1 MKHPFIPEDAP
12 FTGDQKSWIA
22 GFKAGLESAKLI
34 ASENVS
40 SITDS
45 TDADTPTV
53 NILYGTQTGNAE
65 GLAMDA
71 ADIAKSNGIN
81 PVVNGLDDISIDDFS
96 SMQNVIVSIATYG
109 EGEMPDNAQ
118 LFWEALSSEGMNQL
132 PNMNFAVLALGDT
145 GYDEFCQAGKL
156 LDKRLEELGATR
168 LVDRIDCDVD
178 YEDFAEEWLNKT
190 IPLTSKNKNHKI
202 NSSYGG
208 INDELKKLK
217 ISKPTI
223 KDISNV
229 VCSIRKRKLPDPKII
244 GNAGSFF
251 KNPVVKKDKLEWIK
265 KYFNDV
271 PSYKLDDKNYKIPA
285 AWLIESAGLKGKE
298 LDGFGIHKTQPLVL
312 VNYGGAKGED
322 IYKLS
327 LSIKEIIF
335 KIFKIELETEVN
347 II

>member
-1 MKHPFIPEDAP
+1 MIRKNISLKKYNSFNIEVNAKEFVEVNSKDELIE
-12 FTGDQKSWIA
+12 IA
-22 GFKAGLESAKLI
+22 NKTKDK
-34 ASENVS
+34 NVLYLGGGS
-40 SITDS
+40 
-45 TDADTPTV
+45 
-53 NILYGTQTGNAE
+53 NILFTRDFDGIVIHLNIKGVQFEKTNSDETVVQANAGENWNNFVEFCIKNNLGGIENLSMIPGNVGSAPVQNIGAYGVELKDVFLTCEVFN
-65 GLAMDA
+65 
-71 ADIAKSNGIN
+71 KN
-81 PVVNGLDDISIDDFS
+81 DFS
-96 SMQNVIVSIATYG
+96 IKTYNLEDCKFEYRNSIFK
-109 EGEMPDNAQ
+109 ENKN
-118 LFWEALSSEGMNQL
+118 LIILSIRL
-132 PNMNFAVLALGDT
+132 
-145 GYDEFCQAGKL
+145 KL
-156 LDKRLEELGATR
+156 
-168 LVDRIDCDVD
+168 
-178 YEDFAEEWLNKT
+178 
-190 IPLTSKNKNHKI
+190 KNKNHKI

-229 VCSIRKRKLPDPKII
+229 VCSIRKRKLPDPKKI

-312 VNYGGAKGED
+312 VNYGGARGED

>member
-1 MKHPFIPEDAP
+1 MIRKNISLKKYNSFNIDVNAKEFVEVNSKDELIE
-12 FTGDQKSWIA
+12 IA
-22 GFKAGLESAKLI
+22 NKTKDK
-34 ASENVS
+34 NVLYLGGGS
-40 SITDS
+40 
-45 TDADTPTV
+45 
-53 NILYGTQTGNAE
+53 NILFTRDFDGIVIHLNIKGIQFEKTNSAETVVQANAGENWNNFVEFCIKNNLGGIENLSMIPGNVGSAPVQNIGAYGVELKDVFLTCEVFN
-65 GLAMDA
+65 
-71 ADIAKSNGIN
+71 KN
-81 PVVNGLDDISIDDFS
+81 DFS
-96 SMQNVIVSIATYG
+96 IKTYNLEDCKFEYRNSIFK
-109 EGEMPDNAQ
+109 ENKN
-118 LFWEALSSEGMNQL
+118 LIILSVRL
-132 PNMNFAVLALGDT
+132 
-145 GYDEFCQAGKL
+145 KL
-156 LDKRLEELGATR
+156 R
-168 LVDRIDCDVD
+168 
-178 YEDFAEEWLNKT
+178 
-190 IPLTSKNKNHKI
+190 NKNHKI

-312 VNYGGAKGED
+312 VNYGGARGED

-335 KIFKIELETEVN
+335 KIFKIKLETEVN

>member
-1 MKHPFIPEDAP
+1 MIRKNISLKKYNSFNIDVNAKEFVEVNSKDELIE
-12 FTGDQKSWIA
+12 IA
-22 GFKAGLESAKLI
+22 NKTKDK
-34 ASENVS
+34 NVLYLGGGS
-40 SITDS
+40 
-45 TDADTPTV
+45 
-53 NILYGTQTGNAE
+53 NILFTRDFDGIVIHLNIKGVQFEKTNSDQTVVQANAGENWNNFVEFCIKNNLGGIENLSMIPGNVGSAPVQNIGAYGVELKDVFLTCEVFN
-65 GLAMDA
+65 
-71 ADIAKSNGIN
+71 KN
-81 PVVNGLDDISIDDFS
+81 DFS
-96 SMQNVIVSIATYG
+96 IKTYNLEDCKFEYRNSIFK
-109 EGEMPDNAQ
+109 ENKN
-118 LFWEALSSEGMNQL
+118 LIILSVRL
-132 PNMNFAVLALGDT
+132 
-145 GYDEFCQAGKL
+145 KL
-156 LDKRLEELGATR
+156 
-168 LVDRIDCDVD
+168 
-178 YEDFAEEWLNKT
+178 
-190 IPLTSKNKNHKI
+190 KNKNHKI

-223 KDISNV
+223 KDIANV
-229 VCSIRKRKLPDPKII
+229 VCSIRKRKLPDPKKI

-312 VNYGGAKGED
+312 VNYGGAKGDD

>member
-1 MKHPFIPEDAP
+1 MIRKNISLKKYNSFNIDVNAKEFVEVNSKDELIE
-12 FTGDQKSWIA
+12 IA
-22 GFKAGLESAKLI
+22 NKTKDK
-34 ASENVS
+34 NVLYLGGGS
-40 SITDS
+40 
-45 TDADTPTV
+45 
-53 NILYGTQTGNAE
+53 NILFTRDFDGIVIHLNIKGVQFEKTNSDETVVQANAGENWNNFVEFCIKNNLGGIENLSMIPGNVGSAPVQNIGAYGVELKDVFLTCEVFDKN
-65 GLAMDA
+65 
-71 ADIAKSNGIN
+71 
-81 PVVNGLDDISIDDFS
+81 DFS
-96 SMQNVIVSIATYG
+96 IKTYNLEDCKFEYRNSIFK
-109 EGEMPDNAQ
+109 ENKN
-118 LFWEALSSEGMNQL
+118 LIILSVRL
-132 PNMNFAVLALGDT
+132 
-145 GYDEFCQAGKL
+145 KL
-156 LDKRLEELGATR
+156 
-168 LVDRIDCDVD
+168 
-178 YEDFAEEWLNKT
+178 
-190 IPLTSKNKNHKI
+190 KNKNHKI

-285 AWLIESAGLKGKE
+285 AWLIESAGLKGRE

-312 VNYGGAKGED
+312 VNYGGARGED

>member
-1 MKHPFIPEDAP
+1 MIRKNISLKKYNSFNIDVNAKEFVEVNSKDELIE
-12 FTGDQKSWIA
+12 IA
-22 GFKAGLESAKLI
+22 NKTKDK
-34 ASENVS
+34 NVLYLGGGS
-40 SITDS
+40 
-45 TDADTPTV
+45 
-53 NILYGTQTGNAE
+53 NILFTRDFDGIVIHLNIKGVQFEKTNSDETVVQANTGENWNNFVEFCIKNNLGGIENLSMIPGNVGSAPVQNIGAYGVELKDVFLTCEVFN
-65 GLAMDA
+65 
-71 ADIAKSNGIN
+71 KN
-81 PVVNGLDDISIDDFS
+81 DFS
-96 SMQNVIVSIATYG
+96 IKTYNLEDCKFEYRNSIFK
-109 EGEMPDNAQ
+109 ENKN
-118 LFWEALSSEGMNQL
+118 LIILSVRL
-132 PNMNFAVLALGDT
+132 
-145 GYDEFCQAGKL
+145 KL
-156 LDKRLEELGATR
+156 R
-168 LVDRIDCDVD
+168 
-178 YEDFAEEWLNKT
+178 
-190 IPLTSKNKNHKI
+190 NKNHKI

-229 VCSIRKRKLPDPKII
+229 VCSIRKRKLPDPKKI

-312 VNYGGAKGED
+312 VNYGGAKGDD

>member
-1 MKHPFIPEDAP
+1 MIRKNISLKKYNSFNIDVNAKEFVEVNSRDELIE
-12 FTGDQKSWIA
+12 IA
-22 GFKAGLESAKLI
+22 NRTKDK
-34 ASENVS
+34 NVLYLGGGS
-40 SITDS
+40 
-45 TDADTPTV
+45 
-53 NILYGTQTGNAE
+53 NILFTRDFDGIVIHLNIKGVQFEKTNSDETVVQANAGENWNNFVEFCIKNNLGGIENLSMIPGNVGSAPVQNIGAYGVELKDVFLTCEVFN
-65 GLAMDA
+65 
-71 ADIAKSNGIN
+71 KN
-81 PVVNGLDDISIDDFS
+81 DFS
-96 SMQNVIVSIATYG
+96 IKTYNLEDCKFEYRNSIFK
-109 EGEMPDNAQ
+109 ENKN
-118 LFWEALSSEGMNQL
+118 LIILSVRL
-132 PNMNFAVLALGDT
+132 
-145 GYDEFCQAGKL
+145 KL
-156 LDKRLEELGATR
+156 R
-168 LVDRIDCDVD
+168 
-178 YEDFAEEWLNKT
+178 
-190 IPLTSKNKNHKI
+190 NKNHKI

-312 VNYGGAKGED
+312 VNYGGAKGDD

>member
-1 MKHPFIPEDAP
+1 MIRKNISLKKYNSFNIDVN
-12 FTGDQKSWIA
+12 
-22 GFKAGLESAKLI
+22 AKEFVEVNSQDELIEI
-34 ASENVS
+34 ASKTKDKNVLYLGGGS
-40 SITDS
+40 
-45 TDADTPTV
+45 
-53 NILYGTQTGNAE
+53 NILFTRDFDGIVIHLNIKGVQFEKTNSDETVVQANAGENWNNFVEFCIKNNLGGIENLSMIPGNVGSAPVQNIGAYGVELKDVFLSCEVFN
-65 GLAMDA
+65 
-71 ADIAKSNGIN
+71 KN
-81 PVVNGLDDISIDDFS
+81 DFS
-96 SMQNVIVSIATYG
+96 IKTYNLEDCKFEYRNSIFK
-109 EGEMPDNAQ
+109 ENKS
-118 LFWEALSSEGMNQL
+118 LIILSL
-132 PNMNFAVLALGDT
+132 RL
-145 GYDEFCQAGKL
+145 KL
-156 LDKRLEELGATR
+156 
-168 LVDRIDCDVD
+168 
-178 YEDFAEEWLNKT
+178 
-190 IPLTSKNKNHKI
+190 KNKNHKI

-312 VNYGGAKGED
+312 VNYGGAKGGD

>member
-1 MKHPFIPEDAP
+1 MIRKNISLKKYNSFNIDVNAKE
-12 FTGDQKSWIA
+12 FVEVNSRNELIEIA
-22 GFKAGLESAKLI
+22 NKTKDK
-34 ASENVS
+34 NVLYLGGGS
-40 SITDS
+40 
-45 TDADTPTV
+45 
-53 NILYGTQTGNAE
+53 NILFTRDFEGIVIHLNIKGVQFEKTNSDETVVQANAGENWNNFVEFCIKNNLGGIENLSMIPGNVGSAPVQNIGAYGVELKDVFLTCEVFN
-65 GLAMDA
+65 
-71 ADIAKSNGIN
+71 KN
-81 PVVNGLDDISIDDFS
+81 DFS
-96 SMQNVIVSIATYG
+96 IKTYNLEDCKFEYRNSIFK
-109 EGEMPDNAQ
+109 ENKN
-118 LFWEALSSEGMNQL
+118 LIILSVRL
-132 PNMNFAVLALGDT
+132 
-145 GYDEFCQAGKL
+145 KL
-156 LDKRLEELGATR
+156 
-168 LVDRIDCDVD
+168 
-178 YEDFAEEWLNKT
+178 
-190 IPLTSKNKNHKI
+190 KNKNHKI

-312 VNYGGAKGED
+312 VNYGGAKGDD

>member
-1 MKHPFIPEDAP
+1 MIRKNISLKKYNSFNIDVNAKEFVEVNSKDELIE
-12 FTGDQKSWIA
+12 IA
-22 GFKAGLESAKLI
+22 NKTKDK
-34 ASENVS
+34 NVLYLGGGS
-40 SITDS
+40 
-45 TDADTPTV
+45 
-53 NILYGTQTGNAE
+53 NILFTRDFDGIVIHLNIKGVQFEKTNSDETVVQANAGENWNNFVEFCIKNNLGGIENLSMIPGNVGSAPVQNIGAYGVELKDVFLTCEVFN
-65 GLAMDA
+65 
-71 ADIAKSNGIN
+71 KN
-81 PVVNGLDDISIDDFS
+81 DFS
-96 SMQNVIVSIATYG
+96 IKTYNLEDCKFEYRNSIFK
-109 EGEMPDNAQ
+109 ENKS
-118 LFWEALSSEGMNQL
+118 LIILSL
-132 PNMNFAVLALGDT
+132 RL
-145 GYDEFCQAGKL
+145 KL
-156 LDKRLEELGATR
+156 
-168 LVDRIDCDVD
+168 
-178 YEDFAEEWLNKT
+178 
-190 IPLTSKNKNHKI
+190 KNKNHKI

>member
-1 MKHPFIPEDAP
+1 MIRKNISLKKYNSFNIEVN
-12 FTGDQKSWIA
+12 
-22 GFKAGLESAKLI
+22 AKEFAEINSKQELI
-34 ASENVS
+34 E
-40 SITDS
+40 ITNKTKGKKVLYLGGGS
-45 TDADTPTV
+45 
-53 NILYGTQTGNAE
+53 NILFTKDFDGIVIHLNIKGITCEKTNSDETVVRANAGENWNNFVEFCIKNNLGGIENLSMIPGNVGSAPVQNIGAYGVELKDVFLTCEVFN
-65 GLAMDA
+65 
-71 ADIAKSNGIN
+71 KN
-81 PVVNGLDDISIDDFS
+81 DFS
-96 SMQNVIVSIATYG
+96 IKTYNIEDCKFEYRNSIFK
-109 EGEMPDNAQ
+109 ENKN
-118 LFWEALSSEGMNQL
+118 LIILSVRL
-132 PNMNFAVLALGDT
+132 
-145 GYDEFCQAGKL
+145 KL
-156 LDKRLEELGATR
+156 
-168 LVDRIDCDVD
+168 
-178 YEDFAEEWLNKT
+178 
-190 IPLTSKNKNHKI
+190 KNKNHKI

-229 VCSIRKRKLPDPKII
+229 VCSIRKRKLPDPKKI

-265 KYFNDV
+265 RYFNDV

-312 VNYGGAKGED
+312 VNYGGARGED

>member
-1 MKHPFIPEDAP
+1 MIRKNISLKKYNSFNIDVNAKEFVEVNSKDELI
-12 FTGDQKSWIA
+12 KIA
-22 GFKAGLESAKLI
+22 NRSRDK
-34 ASENVS
+34 NVLYLGGGS
-40 SITDS
+40 
-45 TDADTPTV
+45 
-53 NILYGTQTGNAE
+53 NILFTRDFDGIVIHLNIKGVQFEKTNSDETVVQANAGENWNNFVEFCIKNNLGGIENLSMIPGNVGSAPVQNIGAYGVELKDVFLTCEVFN
-65 GLAMDA
+65 
-71 ADIAKSNGIN
+71 KN
-81 PVVNGLDDISIDDFS
+81 DFS
-96 SMQNVIVSIATYG
+96 IKTYNLEDCKFEYRNSIFK
-109 EGEMPDNAQ
+109 ENKS
-118 LFWEALSSEGMNQL
+118 LIILSL
-132 PNMNFAVLALGDT
+132 RL
-145 GYDEFCQAGKL
+145 KL
-156 LDKRLEELGATR
+156 
-168 LVDRIDCDVD
+168 
-178 YEDFAEEWLNKT
+178 
-190 IPLTSKNKNHKI
+190 KNKNHKI

-229 VCSIRKRKLPDPKII
+229 VCSIRKRKLPDPKKI

-312 VNYGGAKGED
+312 VIYGGAKGED

>member
-1 MKHPFIPEDAP
+1 MIRKNISLKKYNSFNIDVNAKEFVEVNSRDELIE
-12 FTGDQKSWIA
+12 IA
-22 GFKAGLESAKLI
+22 KRTKDK
-34 ASENVS
+34 NVLYLGGGS
-40 SITDS
+40 
-45 TDADTPTV
+45 
-53 NILYGTQTGNAE
+53 NILFTRDFDGIVIHLNIKGVQFEKTNSDQTVVQANA
-65 GLAMDA
+65 
-71 ADIAKSNGIN
+71 
-81 PVVNGLDDISIDDFS
+81 
-96 SMQNVIVSIATYG
+96 G
-109 EGEMPDNAQ
+109 ENWNK
-118 LFWEALSSEGMNQL
+118 F
-132 PNMNFAVLALGDT
+132 V
-145 GYDEFCQAGKL
+145 EFCIKNNLGGIENLSMIPGNVGSAPVQNIGAYGVELKDVFLTCEVFNKNDLSIKTYNLEDCKFEYRNSIFKENKNLIILSVRLKL
-156 LDKRLEELGATR
+156 
-168 LVDRIDCDVD
+168 
-178 YEDFAEEWLNKT
+178 
-190 IPLTSKNKNHKI
+190 KNKNHKI

-229 VCSIRKRKLPDPKII
+229 ICSIRKRKLPDPKKI

>member
-1 MKHPFIPEDAP
+1 MIRKNISLKKYNSFNIDVNAKEFVEVNSKDELI
-12 FTGDQKSWIA
+12 KIA
-22 GFKAGLESAKLI
+22 NRTKDK
-34 ASENVS
+34 NVLYLGGGS
-40 SITDS
+40 
-45 TDADTPTV
+45 
-53 NILYGTQTGNAE
+53 NILFTRDFDGIVIHLNIKGVQFEKTNSDETVVQANAGENWNNFVEFCIKNNLGGIENLSMIPGNVGSAPVQNIGAYGVELKDVFLTCEVFN
-65 GLAMDA
+65 
-71 ADIAKSNGIN
+71 KN
-81 PVVNGLDDISIDDFS
+81 DFS
-96 SMQNVIVSIATYG
+96 IKTYNLEDCKFEYRNSIFK
-109 EGEMPDNAQ
+109 ENKN
-118 LFWEALSSEGMNQL
+118 LIILSIRL
-132 PNMNFAVLALGDT
+132 
-145 GYDEFCQAGKL
+145 KL
-156 LDKRLEELGATR
+156 
-168 LVDRIDCDVD
+168 
-178 YEDFAEEWLNKT
+178 
-190 IPLTSKNKNHKI
+190 KNKNHKI

-229 VCSIRKRKLPDPKII
+229 VCSIRKRKLPDPKKI

>member
-1 MKHPFIPEDAP
+1 MIRKNISLKKYNSFNIDVNAKEFVEVNSKDELIE
-12 FTGDQKSWIA
+12 IA
-22 GFKAGLESAKLI
+22 NKTKDK
-34 ASENVS
+34 NVLYLGGGS
-40 SITDS
+40 
-45 TDADTPTV
+45 
-53 NILYGTQTGNAE
+53 NILFTRDFDGIVIHLNIKGVQFEKTNSDQTVVQANAGENWNNFVEFCIKNNLGGIENLSMIPGNVGSAPVQNIGAYGVE
-65 GLAMDA
+65 LK
-71 ADIAKSNGIN
+71 DIFLTCEVFNKN
-81 PVVNGLDDISIDDFS
+81 DFS
-96 SMQNVIVSIATYG
+96 IKTYNLEDCKFEYRNSIFK
-109 EGEMPDNAQ
+109 ENKN
-118 LFWEALSSEGMNQL
+118 LIILSVRL
-132 PNMNFAVLALGDT
+132 
-145 GYDEFCQAGKL
+145 KL
-156 LDKRLEELGATR
+156 
-168 LVDRIDCDVD
+168 
-178 YEDFAEEWLNKT
+178 
-190 IPLTSKNKNHKI
+190 KNKNHKI

-229 VCSIRKRKLPDPKII
+229 VCSIRKRKLPDPKKI

-312 VNYGGAKGED
+312 VNYGGARGED

>member
-1 MKHPFIPEDAP
+1 MIRKNISLKKYNSFNIEVNAKE
-12 FTGDQKSWIA
+12 FVEVNSKDQLIEIA
-22 GFKAGLESAKLI
+22 
-34 ASENVS
+34 N
-40 SITDS
+40 ITKGK
-45 TDADTPTV
+45 
-53 NILYGTQTGNAE
+53 NILYLGGGSNILFTRDFDGIVIHLNIKGIQCEKTNSDETVVRANAGENWNNFVEFCIKNNLGGIENLSMIPGNVGSA
-65 GLAMDA
+65 
-71 ADIAKSNGIN
+71 
-81 PVVNGLDDISIDDFS
+81 PVQNIGAYGVELKDVFLSCEVFNKNDFS
-96 SMQNVIVSIATYG
+96 IKTYYLEDCKFEYRNSIFK
-109 EGEMPDNAQ
+109 ENKN
-118 LFWEALSSEGMNQL
+118 LIILSVRL
-132 PNMNFAVLALGDT
+132 
-145 GYDEFCQAGKL
+145 KL
-156 LDKRLEELGATR
+156 
-168 LVDRIDCDVD
+168 
-178 YEDFAEEWLNKT
+178 
-190 IPLTSKNKNHKI
+190 KNKNHKI

-208 INDELKKLK
+208 ITDELKKLK

-229 VCSIRKRKLPDPKII
+229 VCSIRKRKLPDPKKI

-265 KYFNDV
+265 KYFNNV

-298 LDGFGIHKTQPLVL
+298 LEGFGIHKTQPLVL

>member
-1 MKHPFIPEDAP
+1 MIRKNISLKKYNSFNIDVNAKEFVEVNSKDELIE
-12 FTGDQKSWIA
+12 IA
-22 GFKAGLESAKLI
+22 NRTKDK
-34 ASENVS
+34 NVLYLGGGS
-40 SITDS
+40 
-45 TDADTPTV
+45 
-53 NILYGTQTGNAE
+53 NILFTRDFEGIVIHLNIKGVQFEKTNSDETVVQANAGENWNNFVEFCIKNNLGGIENLSMIPGNVGSAPVQNIGAYGVELKDVFLTCEVFN
-65 GLAMDA
+65 
-71 ADIAKSNGIN
+71 KN
-81 PVVNGLDDISIDDFS
+81 DFS
-96 SMQNVIVSIATYG
+96 IKTYNLEDCKFEYRNSIFK
-109 EGEMPDNAQ
+109 ENKN
-118 LFWEALSSEGMNQL
+118 LIILSVRL
-132 PNMNFAVLALGDT
+132 
-145 GYDEFCQAGKL
+145 KL
-156 LDKRLEELGATR
+156 
-168 LVDRIDCDVD
+168 
-178 YEDFAEEWLNKT
+178 
-190 IPLTSKNKNHKI
+190 KNKNHKI

-229 VCSIRKRKLPDPKII
+229 VCSIRKRKLPDPKKI

-312 VNYGGAKGED
+312 VNYGGARGED

>member
-1 MKHPFIPEDAP
+1 MIRKNISLKKYNSFNIDVNAKEFVEVNSKDELIE
-12 FTGDQKSWIA
+12 IA
-22 GFKAGLESAKLI
+22 NKTKDK
-34 ASENVS
+34 NVLYLGGGS
-40 SITDS
+40 
-45 TDADTPTV
+45 
-53 NILYGTQTGNAE
+53 NILFTRDFDGVVIHLNIKGIQCEKTNSDETVVKANAGENWNYFVEFCIENDLGGIENLSMIPGNVGSAPVQNIGAYGVELKDVFLSCEVFN
-65 GLAMDA
+65 
-71 ADIAKSNGIN
+71 KN
-81 PVVNGLDDISIDDFS
+81 DFS
-96 SMQNVIVSIATYG
+96 IKTYNLEDCKFEYRNSIFK
-109 EGEMPDNAQ
+109 ENKN
-118 LFWEALSSEGMNQL
+118 LIILSIRL
-132 PNMNFAVLALGDT
+132 
-145 GYDEFCQAGKL
+145 KL
-156 LDKRLEELGATR
+156 
-168 LVDRIDCDVD
+168 
-178 YEDFAEEWLNKT
+178 
-190 IPLTSKNKNHKI
+190 KNKNHKI
-202 NSSYGG
+202 NSTYGG

-217 ISKPTI
+217 ISKPKI

-229 VCSIRKRKLPDPKII
+229 VCSIRKRKLPDPKKI

-271 PSYKLDDKNYKIPA
+271 PSYKLDNKNYKIPA

-327 LSIKEIIF
+327 LSVKEIIF

>member
-1 MKHPFIPEDAP
+1 MIRKNISLKKYNSFNIDVNAKEFVEVNSKDELIE
-12 FTGDQKSWIA
+12 IA
-22 GFKAGLESAKLI
+22 NRTKDK
-34 ASENVS
+34 NVLYLGGGS
-40 SITDS
+40 
-45 TDADTPTV
+45 
-53 NILYGTQTGNAE
+53 NILFTRDFDGIVIHLNIKGVQFEKTNSDETVVQANAGENWNNFVEFCIKNNLGGIENLSMIPGNVGSAPVQNIGAYGVELKDVFLTCEVFN
-65 GLAMDA
+65 
-71 ADIAKSNGIN
+71 KN
-81 PVVNGLDDISIDDFS
+81 DFS
-96 SMQNVIVSIATYG
+96 IKTYNLEDCKFEYRNSIFK
-109 EGEMPDNAQ
+109 ENKN
-118 LFWEALSSEGMNQL
+118 LIILSVRL
-132 PNMNFAVLALGDT
+132 
-145 GYDEFCQAGKL
+145 KL
-156 LDKRLEELGATR
+156 
-168 LVDRIDCDVD
+168 
-178 YEDFAEEWLNKT
+178 
-190 IPLTSKNKNHKI
+190 KNKNHKI

-312 VNYGGAKGED
+312 VNYGDAKGED

>member
-1 MKHPFIPEDAP
+1 MIRKNISLKKYNSFNIDVNAKEFVEVNSKDELIE
-12 FTGDQKSWIA
+12 IA
-22 GFKAGLESAKLI
+22 NKTKDK
-34 ASENVS
+34 NVLYLGGGS
-40 SITDS
+40 
-45 TDADTPTV
+45 
-53 NILYGTQTGNAE
+53 NILFTRDFDGIVIHINIKGVQFEKTNSDETVVQANAGENWNDFVEFCIKNNLGGIENLSMIPGNVGSAPVQNIGAYGVELKDVFLTCEVFN
-65 GLAMDA
+65 
-71 ADIAKSNGIN
+71 KN
-81 PVVNGLDDISIDDFS
+81 DFS
-96 SMQNVIVSIATYG
+96 IKTYNLEDCKFEYRNSIFK
-109 EGEMPDNAQ
+109 ENKS
-118 LFWEALSSEGMNQL
+118 LIILSL
-132 PNMNFAVLALGDT
+132 RL
-145 GYDEFCQAGKL
+145 KL
-156 LDKRLEELGATR
+156 
-168 LVDRIDCDVD
+168 
-178 YEDFAEEWLNKT
+178 
-190 IPLTSKNKNHKI
+190 KNKNHKI

-251 KNPVVKKDKLEWIK
+251 KNPVVKKDKLEWIQ

-285 AWLIESAGLKGKE
+285 AWLIESAGLKGKG

>member
-1 MKHPFIPEDAP
+1 MIRKNISLKKYNSFNIDVNAKEFVEVNSQDELIE
-12 FTGDQKSWIA
+12 IA
-22 GFKAGLESAKLI
+22 NKTKDK
-34 ASENVS
+34 NVLYLGGGS
-40 SITDS
+40 
-45 TDADTPTV
+45 
-53 NILYGTQTGNAE
+53 NILFTRDFEGIVIHLNIKGVQFEKTNSDETVVEANA
-65 GLAMDA
+65 
-71 ADIAKSNGIN
+71 
-81 PVVNGLDDISIDDFS
+81 
-96 SMQNVIVSIATYG
+96 G
-109 EGEMPDNAQ
+109 EN
-118 LFWEALSSEGMNQL
+118 WN
-132 PNMNFAVLALGDT
+132 NFV
-145 GYDEFCQAGKL
+145 EFCIKNNLGGIENLSMIPGNVGSAPVQNIGAYGVELKDVFLQCEVFNKNDFQIKTYNLEDCNFEYRNSIFKENKNLIILSVRLKL
-156 LDKRLEELGATR
+156 
-168 LVDRIDCDVD
+168 
-178 YEDFAEEWLNKT
+178 
-190 IPLTSKNKNHKI
+190 KNKNHKI

-312 VNYGGAKGED
+312 VNYGGAKGDD

>member
-1 MKHPFIPEDAP
+1 MIRKNISLKKYNSFNIDVNAKEFVEVNSKDELIE
-12 FTGDQKSWIA
+12 IA
-22 GFKAGLESAKLI
+22 NKTKDK
-34 ASENVS
+34 NVLYLGGGS
-40 SITDS
+40 
-45 TDADTPTV
+45 
-53 NILYGTQTGNAE
+53 NILFTRDFDGIVIHLNIKGVQFEKTNSDETVVQANAGENWNNFVEFCIKNNLGGIENLSMIPGNVGSAPVQNIGAYGVELKDVFLTCEVFN
-65 GLAMDA
+65 
-71 ADIAKSNGIN
+71 KN
-81 PVVNGLDDISIDDFS
+81 DFS
-96 SMQNVIVSIATYG
+96 IKTYNLEDCKFEYRNSIFK
-109 EGEMPDNAQ
+109 ENKN
-118 LFWEALSSEGMNQL
+118 LIILSVRL
-132 PNMNFAVLALGDT
+132 
-145 GYDEFCQAGKL
+145 KL
-156 LDKRLEELGATR
+156 R
-168 LVDRIDCDVD
+168 
-178 YEDFAEEWLNKT
+178 
-190 IPLTSKNKNHKI
+190 NKNHKI

-229 VCSIRKRKLPDPKII
+229 VCSIRKRKLPDPEII

-312 VNYGGAKGED
+312 VNYGGAKGDD

>member
-1 MKHPFIPEDAP
+1 MIRKNISLKKYNSFNIDVNAKE
-12 FTGDQKSWIA
+12 FVEVNSKDQLIEIA
-22 GFKAGLESAKLI
+22 
-34 ASENVS
+34 N
-40 SITDS
+40 ITKGKKVLYLGGGS
-45 TDADTPTV
+45 
-53 NILYGTQTGNAE
+53 NILFTRDFDGIVIHLNIKGVQFEKTNSDETVVQANAGENWNNFVEFCIKNNLGGIENLSMIPGNVGSAPVQNIGAYGVELKDVFLTCEVFN
-65 GLAMDA
+65 
-71 ADIAKSNGIN
+71 KN
-81 PVVNGLDDISIDDFS
+81 DFS
-96 SMQNVIVSIATYG
+96 IKTYNLEDCKFEYRNSIFK
-109 EGEMPDNAQ
+109 ENKS
-118 LFWEALSSEGMNQL
+118 LIILSL
-132 PNMNFAVLALGDT
+132 RL
-145 GYDEFCQAGKL
+145 KL
-156 LDKRLEELGATR
+156 
-168 LVDRIDCDVD
+168 
-178 YEDFAEEWLNKT
+178 
-190 IPLTSKNKNHKI
+190 KNKNHKI

-229 VCSIRKRKLPDPKII
+229 VCSIRKRKLPDPKKI

>member
-1 MKHPFIPEDAP
+1 MIRKNISLKKYNSFNIDVNAKEFVEVNSKDELIE
-12 FTGDQKSWIA
+12 IA
-22 GFKAGLESAKLI
+22 NKTKDK
-34 ASENVS
+34 NVLYLGGGS
-40 SITDS
+40 
-45 TDADTPTV
+45 
-53 NILYGTQTGNAE
+53 NILFTRDFDGIVIHLNIKGVQFEKTNSDQTVVQANAGENWNNFVEFCIKNNLGGIENLSMIPGNVGSAPVQNIGAYGVELKDVFLTCEVFN
-65 GLAMDA
+65 
-71 ADIAKSNGIN
+71 KN
-81 PVVNGLDDISIDDFS
+81 DFS
-96 SMQNVIVSIATYG
+96 IKTYNLEDCKFEYRNSIFK
-109 EGEMPDNAQ
+109 ENKN
-118 LFWEALSSEGMNQL
+118 LIILSVRL
-132 PNMNFAVLALGDT
+132 
-145 GYDEFCQAGKL
+145 KL
-156 LDKRLEELGATR
+156 R
-168 LVDRIDCDVD
+168 
-178 YEDFAEEWLNKT
+178 
-190 IPLTSKNKNHKI
+190 NKNHKI

-312 VNYGGAKGED
+312 VNYGGAKGDD

>member
-1 MKHPFIPEDAP
+1 MIRKNISLKKYNSFNIDVNAKEFVEVNSRDELIE
-12 FTGDQKSWIA
+12 IA
-22 GFKAGLESAKLI
+22 KRTKDK
-34 ASENVS
+34 NVLYLGGGS
-40 SITDS
+40 
-45 TDADTPTV
+45 
-53 NILYGTQTGNAE
+53 NILFTRDFDGIVIHLNIKGVQFEKTNSDETVVQANAGENWNNFVEFCIKNNLGGIENLSMIPGNVGSAPVQNIGAYGVELKDVFLTCEVFN
-65 GLAMDA
+65 
-71 ADIAKSNGIN
+71 KN
-81 PVVNGLDDISIDDFS
+81 DFS
-96 SMQNVIVSIATYG
+96 IKTYNSEDCKFEYRNSIFK
-109 EGEMPDNAQ
+109 ENKN
-118 LFWEALSSEGMNQL
+118 LIILSVRL
-132 PNMNFAVLALGDT
+132 
-145 GYDEFCQAGKL
+145 KL
-156 LDKRLEELGATR
+156 
-168 LVDRIDCDVD
+168 
-178 YEDFAEEWLNKT
+178 
-190 IPLTSKNKNHKI
+190 KNKKHKI

>member
-1 MKHPFIPEDAP
+1 MIRKNISLKKYNSFNIDVNTKEFVEVNSKDELIE
-12 FTGDQKSWIA
+12 IA
-22 GFKAGLESAKLI
+22 NKTKDK
-34 ASENVS
+34 NVLYLGGGS
-40 SITDS
+40 
-45 TDADTPTV
+45 
-53 NILYGTQTGNAE
+53 NILFTRDFDGIVIHLNIKGIQFEKTNSDETVVQANAGENWNNFVEFCIKNNLGGIENLSMIPGNVGSAPVQNIGAYGVELKDVFLTCEVFN
-65 GLAMDA
+65 
-71 ADIAKSNGIN
+71 KN
-81 PVVNGLDDISIDDFS
+81 DFS
-96 SMQNVIVSIATYG
+96 IKTYNLEDCKFEYRNSIFK
-109 EGEMPDNAQ
+109 ENKN
-118 LFWEALSSEGMNQL
+118 LIILSVRL
-132 PNMNFAVLALGDT
+132 
-145 GYDEFCQAGKL
+145 KL
-156 LDKRLEELGATR
+156 R
-168 LVDRIDCDVD
+168 
-178 YEDFAEEWLNKT
+178 
-190 IPLTSKNKNHKI
+190 NKNHKI

-312 VNYGGAKGED
+312 VNYGGAKGDD

>member
-1 MKHPFIPEDAP
+1 MIRKNISLKKYNSFNIDVNAKEFVEVNSKDELIE
-12 FTGDQKSWIA
+12 IA
-22 GFKAGLESAKLI
+22 NRTKDK
-34 ASENVS
+34 NVLYLGGGS
-40 SITDS
+40 
-45 TDADTPTV
+45 
-53 NILYGTQTGNAE
+53 NILFTRDFDGIVIHLNIKGVQFEKINSDETVVQANAGENWNNFVEFCIKNNLGGIENLSMIPGNVGSAPVQNIGAYGVELKDVFLTCEVFN
-65 GLAMDA
+65 
-71 ADIAKSNGIN
+71 KN
-81 PVVNGLDDISIDDFS
+81 DFS
-96 SMQNVIVSIATYG
+96 IKTYNLEDCKFEYRNSIFK
-109 EGEMPDNAQ
+109 ENKN
-118 LFWEALSSEGMNQL
+118 LIILSVRL
-132 PNMNFAVLALGDT
+132 
-145 GYDEFCQAGKL
+145 KL
-156 LDKRLEELGATR
+156 R
-168 LVDRIDCDVD
+168 
-178 YEDFAEEWLNKT
+178 
-190 IPLTSKNKNHKI
+190 NKNHKI

-229 VCSIRKRKLPDPKII
+229 VCSIRKRKLPDPKKI

-312 VNYGGAKGED
+312 VNYGGARGED

-327 LSIKEIIF
+327 LSFKEIIF

>member
-1 MKHPFIPEDAP
+1 MIRKNISLKKYNSFNIDVNAKEFVEVNSRDELIE
-12 FTGDQKSWIA
+12 IA
-22 GFKAGLESAKLI
+22 NRTKDK
-34 ASENVS
+34 NVLYLGGGS
-40 SITDS
+40 
-45 TDADTPTV
+45 
-53 NILYGTQTGNAE
+53 NILFTRDFDGIVIHLNIKGVEFEKTNSDQTVVQANAGENWNNFVEFCIKNNLGGIENLSMIPGNVGSAPVQNIGAYGVELKDVFLTCEVFN
-65 GLAMDA
+65 
-71 ADIAKSNGIN
+71 KN
-81 PVVNGLDDISIDDFS
+81 DFS
-96 SMQNVIVSIATYG
+96 IKTYNLEDCKFEYRNSIFK
-109 EGEMPDNAQ
+109 ENKS
-118 LFWEALSSEGMNQL
+118 LIILSL
-132 PNMNFAVLALGDT
+132 RL
-145 GYDEFCQAGKL
+145 KL
-156 LDKRLEELGATR
+156 
-168 LVDRIDCDVD
+168 
-178 YEDFAEEWLNKT
+178 
-190 IPLTSKNKNHKI
+190 KNKNHKI

-229 VCSIRKRKLPDPKII
+229 VCSIRKRKLPDPKKI

-312 VNYGGAKGED
+312 VNYGGARGED

>member
-1 MKHPFIPEDAP
+1 MIRKNISLKKYNSFNIDVNAKEFVEVNSKDELIE
-12 FTGDQKSWIA
+12 IA
-22 GFKAGLESAKLI
+22 NRTKDK
-34 ASENVS
+34 NVLYLGGGS
-40 SITDS
+40 
-45 TDADTPTV
+45 
-53 NILYGTQTGNAE
+53 NILFTRDFDGIVIHLNIKGVQFEKTNSDETVVQANAGENWNNFVEFCIKNNLGGIENLSMIPGNVGSAPVQNIGAYGVELKDVFLTCEVFN
-65 GLAMDA
+65 
-71 ADIAKSNGIN
+71 KN
-81 PVVNGLDDISIDDFS
+81 DFS
-96 SMQNVIVSIATYG
+96 IKTYNLEDCKFEYRNSIFK
-109 EGEMPDNAQ
+109 ENKS
-118 LFWEALSSEGMNQL
+118 LIILSL
-132 PNMNFAVLALGDT
+132 RL
-145 GYDEFCQAGKL
+145 KL
-156 LDKRLEELGATR
+156 
-168 LVDRIDCDVD
+168 
-178 YEDFAEEWLNKT
+178 
-190 IPLTSKNKNHKI
+190 KNKNHKI

-229 VCSIRKRKLPDPKII
+229 VCSIRKRKLPDPKKI

-312 VNYGGAKGED
+312 VNYGGARGED